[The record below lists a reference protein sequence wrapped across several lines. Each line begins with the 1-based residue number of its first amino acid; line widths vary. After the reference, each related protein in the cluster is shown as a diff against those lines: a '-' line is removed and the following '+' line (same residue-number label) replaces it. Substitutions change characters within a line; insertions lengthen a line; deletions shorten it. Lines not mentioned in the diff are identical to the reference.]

1 MPKDSLNKYPHEFSG
16 GQRQRI
22 AIARVLVLNPKL
34 LICDEPTSSLD
45 VTVQKQVLDLLMDI
59 QNNTNISYLFISHDI
74 KLISNISDNISVMY
88 KGKIIES
95 GKTSDIINNT
105 GNEYTKKL
113 LASVP
118 NIK

>member
-1 MPKDSLNKYPHEFSG
+1 M
-16 GQRQRI
+16 
-22 AIARVLVLNPKL
+22 
-34 LICDEPTSSLD
+34 
-45 VTVQKQVLDLLMDI
+45 
-59 QNNTNISYLFISHDI
+59 
-74 KLISNISDNISVMY
+74 ISNISDNISVMY